1 VSEQLLAVLLADD
14 MSLSYHSQTQKNEIA
29 TELRRL
35 YAEKEQ
41 LKTERDALLEALR
54 EYAHHKAGCSVG
66 YMGDYNGDCDCGL
79 IAAIDAARGDK

>member
-1 VSEQLLAVLLADD
+1 MSDKPEALRVADLLQDDWGVEDAV
-14 MSLSYHSQTQKNEIA
+14 
-29 TELRRL
+29 TELRRQHS
-35 YAEKEQ
+35 EIEQ
-41 LKTERDALLEALR
+41 LKAERDALLEALR